1 MPEST
6 GKLLPEGFS
15 TAATLLDVQHRVNK
29 TQHNRDARKQSLPSG
44 LRVVPAISVH
54 RLGLIVRIQ
63 CYRFGKK
70 SVLAPFSKACV
81 SALAVA
87 STPKMQPA
95 ATVVGM

>member
-15 TAATLLDVQHRVNK
+15 TAATLLDVQHRVKK

-54 RLGLIVRIQ
+54 RLGVR
-63 CYRFGKK
+63 
-70 SVLAPFSKACV
+70 
-81 SALAVA
+81 
-87 STPKMQPA
+87 
-95 ATVVGM
+95 